1 MKVRLY
7 STCVCSI
14 MSYGSETSPVK
25 EEYGIRLERDDAR
38 MVRWMCS
45 IRPERRISAGELKT
59 RLKLNSTRECLKDR
73 ILQSFGHLEKMEENA
88 CLVNEEPLGLVVAFS
103 EDDLGKY
110 GMG

>member
-14 MSYGSETSPVK
+14 MSYGSETWPVK
-25 EEYGIRLERDDAR
+25 EEYEIRLERDGAR

-45 IRPERRISAGELKT
+45 IRPERRISLRELKT
-59 RLKLNSTRECLKDR
+59 RLKLNSTRECLQDR

-88 CLVNEEPLGLVVAFS
+88 WFS
-103 EDDLGKY
+103 Q
-110 GMG
+110 

>member
-1 MKVRLY
+1 
-7 STCVCSI
+7 
-14 MSYGSETSPVK
+14 MSYGSETWPVK
-25 EEYGIRLERDDAR
+25 EEYGIRLERDGAR

-45 IRPERRISAGELKT
+45 IRPERRISLREHKT
-59 RLKLNSTRECLKDR
+59 RLKLNSTRECLQDR